1 MSAADDAAEAA
12 KLDAELEAAVV
23 DASGAAGEDDG
34 EVSPAKVL
42 RFPLFCFRP
51 VADAA
56 AARETCR
63 LGHIVL
69 AECLVVKG
77 SAV

>member
-42 RFPLFCFRP
+42 RFPLFPLPTSSGCSSCTG
-51 VADAA
+51 DM
-56 AARETCR
+56 
-63 LGHIVL
+63 
-69 AECLVVKG
+69 
-77 SAV
+77 